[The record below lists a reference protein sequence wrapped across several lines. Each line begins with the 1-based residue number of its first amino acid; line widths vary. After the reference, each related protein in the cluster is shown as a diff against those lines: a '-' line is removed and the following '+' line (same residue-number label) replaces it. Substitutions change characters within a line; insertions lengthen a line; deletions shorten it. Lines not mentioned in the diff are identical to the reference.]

1 MAITN
6 IIDKIA
12 VARIADCEIK
22 VVGSTLTDIIEVA
35 DVKATIAFDF
45 AEAKGE
51 GETFAVS
58 TKMDKATIEFGQ
70 MCLSAA
76 TLAVLTGA
84 TAPATTGTTPNL
96 IETTNFKP
104 GDTIPYWSFEIQS
117 KDITGLET
125 VGASDTLPADVHI
138 KFPLCKI
145 TEIADL
151 LPQVDGFA
159 HVKVKATAIKD
170 SNGILFSIVT
180 NQTATAIT

>member
-22 VVGSTLTDIIEVA
+22 VVGSTVTDIVEVS
-35 DVKATIAFDF
+35 DVSASVTWDS

-51 GETFAVS
+51 GATFAVS
-58 TKMDKATIEFGQ
+58 TKLDKATISFGQ

-96 IETTNFKP
+96 IETTNFKTT
-104 GDTIPYWSFEIQS
+104 DTVPYWSFEIQS

-125 VGASDTLPADVHI
+125 VGATDTLPADVHI

-145 TEIADL
+145 TEISDL
-151 LPQVDGFA
+151 TPTTDGFA
-159 HVKVKATAIKD
+159 HVKVKATAVKD
-170 SNGILFSIVT
+170 SNNILFSIIT
-180 NQTATAIT
+180 NETATAIS